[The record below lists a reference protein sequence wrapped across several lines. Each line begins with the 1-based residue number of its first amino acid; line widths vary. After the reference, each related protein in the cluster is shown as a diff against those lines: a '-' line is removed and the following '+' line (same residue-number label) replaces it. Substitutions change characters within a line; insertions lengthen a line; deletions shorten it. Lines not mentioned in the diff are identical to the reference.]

1 VAQSVQR
8 TINSPERHIDSR
20 ILFVR
25 SQKVMLDADLAA
37 LYGISTKSLFQSIRR
52 NLKRFPPDFMFS
64 LSEQEV
70 ADLRS
75 QIVTSNVLPLA
86 Q

>member
-1 VAQSVQR
+1 M
-8 TINSPERHIDSR
+8 NSPARHIDSR

-25 SQKVMLDADLAA
+25 GQKVMLDADLAA

>member
-1 VAQSVQR
+1 M
-8 TINSPERHIDSR
+8 NSPARHIDSR